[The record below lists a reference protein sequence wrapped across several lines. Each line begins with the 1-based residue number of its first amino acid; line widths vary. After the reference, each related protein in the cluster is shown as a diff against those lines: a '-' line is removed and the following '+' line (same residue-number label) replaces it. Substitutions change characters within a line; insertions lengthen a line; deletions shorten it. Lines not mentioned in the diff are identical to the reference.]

1 MPPLAKPQR
10 RNVLRAAVTLVVVL
24 PLALGPGAS
33 SATAD
38 PAIPRAPGPIG
49 GPRLTGDGV
58 IVDRSAGPLPPT
70 PARTWV
76 VADAASGAVLAAR
89 GPHQLARP
97 ASTLKTLLALTMSPR
112 LDKSSKYVA
121 TRADTNVIG
130 SKVGLVAGRK
140 YVVNDLFYALFL
152 KSGNDAANALA
163 HAGAGGSMKRALGL
177 MRAEARR
184 LQARDTTVVNPNG
197 LDEPGQFSS
206 AYDLALW
213 GRAAVVRPDMRRY
226 TSVSSALF
234 PGKRTAGQTQKRIY
248 NTNRLL
254 GTYPGA
260 FGIKTGYTSLARNTL
275 IAAATRGGRTIIV
288 TLTGSQGAT
297 APQAARLLDW
307 GFANGLARPVGQLV
321 NPIRTTMPASGYDRD
336 LALVPILRAPLL
348 RTQRRIG
355 RGRRSPRI

>member
-1 MPPLAKPQR
+1 MSSMALPR
-10 RNVLRAAVTLVVVL
+10 RKNALRAAATLAVVL

-33 SATAD
+33 IAGAD
-38 PAIPRAPGPIG
+38 TAIPTAPGPVG

-89 GPHQLARP
+89 GPHQLVRP

-112 LDKSSKYVA
+112 LDKSSKYTA
-121 TRADTNVIG
+121 TRADTEVIG

-152 KSGNDAANALA
+152 KSGNDAANAIGR
-163 HAGAGGSMKRALGL
+163 AGAGGSMRRALGL

-184 LQARDTTVVNPNG
+184 LQARDTTVVNPSG
-197 LDEPGQFSS
+197 LDDRGQFSS

-213 GRAAVVRPDMRRY
+213 GRVAVARPDIRRY
-226 TSVSSALF
+226 TSVGSVLF
-234 PGKRTAGQTQKRIY
+234 PSKRTAGQKQQRIY

-275 IAAATRGGRTIIV
+275 IAAATRGGRTVIV

-321 NPIRTTMPASGYDRD
+321 NPVRTTMPIGNYESD
-336 LALVPILRAPLL
+336 LAVVQLL
-348 RTQRRIG
+348 RPERAIG
-355 RGRRSPRI
+355 RGRRSSRI